1 MVNKTLVALVF
12 CGLIVSVGFFGAY
25 EFGRSVGL
33 KGDSKV
39 LNQAFQDGN
48 ETGFNIGYQ
57 SGYISGIND
66 GGRQHSANATSLPF
80 VGGG

>member
-25 EFGRSVGL
+25 EFGKSVGL
-33 KGDSKV
+33 KGDSN
-39 LNQAFQDGN
+39 LNQAFKDGN

-57 SGYISGIND
+57 SGYTAGTYNGI
-66 GGRQHSANATSLPF
+66 RQHFGNSTSLPI